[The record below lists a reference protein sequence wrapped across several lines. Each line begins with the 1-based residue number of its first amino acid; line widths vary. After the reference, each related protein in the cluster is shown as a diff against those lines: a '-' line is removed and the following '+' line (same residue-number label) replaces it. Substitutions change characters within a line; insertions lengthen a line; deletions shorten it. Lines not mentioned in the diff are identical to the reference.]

1 MTTWAG
7 GLSLGKR
14 LGLAVLSGAVLGWLY
29 AVASALL
36 QNILIQAD
44 AQLLSLQTL
53 MAQTAA
59 PGIWRAFIF
68 GLVAVI
74 TVLVAETRRLRA

>member
-1 MTTWAG
+1 
-7 GLSLGKR
+7 
-14 LGLAVLSGAVLGWLY
+14 LY
-29 AVASALL
+29 AAASALV
-36 QNILIQAD
+36 QNILTLAD
-44 AQLLSLQTL
+44 AQPLSVPTL
-53 MAQTAA
+53 IAQTAA